1 MTNRKEGTPS
11 ALHSMD
17 WPIASRCDVTHN
29 ACQQGGV
36 QTQHCCAH
44 SNATT
49 IVVAGIAA
57 ITGADAASLAV
68 LTPLKLVRTTQA
80 MEDGGGG
87 GFFLALDQRIEK
99 TDEGSQRI
107 RVFEPKSPKS
117 TVFANVAEAKT
128 DRRMK
133 MGRLGSG

>member
-1 MTNRKEGTPS
+1 MRKVTKAHRNQFQETINSPLVLDTQDPHSPS
-11 ALHSMD
+11 NSPH
-17 WPIASRCDVTHN
+17 PR
-29 ACQQGGV
+29 
-36 QTQHCCAH
+36 
-44 SNATT
+44 AT
-49 IVVAGIAA
+49 
-57 ITGADAASLAV
+57 DAASFAV
-68 LTPLKLVRTTQA
+68 LTPLKLVRATQA
-80 MEDGGGG
+80 VEDGGGG

-99 TDEGSQRI
+99 TDEGSHRI